1 MARANLSGFLRR
13 LTRGMAAEMLH
24 DESDRQLVE
33 RALAGRE
40 EAAFGAIVHRHG
52 AMVYRVCWRVLQHPQ
67 DAEDALQATFLIL
80 AQKLRSVRNHA
91 SLGSWLH
98 GVAHRVAL
106 KARARS
112 AARRRREQLA
122 SRPDILPP
130 DDVTWGELRSAIDFE
145 LGQLPEPWRLPLIL
159 CYLEGRTQDEAA
171 RVMGWSKSTLRRR
184 LEEARDALASRL
196 EGRGIVWCAALS
208 TVLISDCLTSA
219 APAPAAVAATIEA
232 GAGVA
237 AGKSLVLA
245 SSARVAA
252 LAEGVMRTMC
262 VNKLKMVAGLLLVVG
277 CACAAA
283 FAQVGDS
290 PAADVRATARAGQAG
305 VLDTGGAGAAPRSD
319 AEKLKGVWRVVR
331 RVTDGEERKEPKAGP
346 VRMYFSTGTVHEMIG
361 EHVLDV
367 HSFTLEEKEKP
378 PTIDLT
384 SDRHGTIE
392 AIYRIKGDEL
402 MICRP
407 IRGREGRPTA
417 FASAGGSDL
426 ELLVLKRDPKAPK
439 LDLAKVKA
447 ELKIRDDRRPVARAM
462 MTIVAAMRNYHDDKG
477 SLPPAVL
484 TNIGKDKALLSW
496 RVALLPYLDE
506 EALYKEF
513 RLDEPWDSEHNKK
526 LLDKMPSIY
535 GDEGNETAY
544 QVFVGPDAAFDDF
557 LGSKPRK
564 LSDITDGES
573 RTILLA
579 VGARRVPWTK
589 PADLRYLSDKPLP
602 KLGGQF
608 KEGFHVAVADGSVF
622 FVPSKFNEKALR
634 AFITIAGGEA
644 ATFDNLT
651 GAGGKDKKKR

>member
-33 RALAGRE
+33 RALAGRDD
-40 EAAFGAIVHRHG
+40 AAFGAIVHRHG

-67 DAEDALQATFLIL
+67 DAEDALQATFLVL
-80 AQKLRSVRNHA
+80 AQKLRSVCKHA
-91 SLGSWLH
+91 SLASWLH

-106 KARARS
+106 KARAKS
-112 AARRRREQLA
+112 AARRRREQQA

-130 DDVTWGELRSAIDFE
+130 NDVTWGELRSALDFE
-145 LGQLPEPWRLPLIL
+145 LSQLPEQWRLPLIL

-171 RVMGWSKSTLRRR
+171 RELSWSKSTLRRR
-184 LEEARDALASRL
+184 LEEARDALGSRL

-208 TVLISDCLTSA
+208 TVLISDCLSSA
-219 APAPAAVAATIEA
+219 APAPAVVAATVQA

-237 AGKSLVLA
+237 AGKSLILA
-245 SSARVAA
+245 TSARVAA
-252 LAEGVMRTMC
+252 LTEGVMKTMC
-262 VNKLKMVAGLLLVVG
+262 VSKFKMVAGLLLVVG

-283 FAQVGDS
+283 FAQVGG
-290 PAADVRATARAGQAG
+290 PAAEVRATVGAGRAG

-319 AEKLKGVWRVVR
+319 ADKLKGVWKVVR
-331 RVTDGEERKEPKAGP
+331 HVIDGEELKERKGDR
-346 VRMYFSTGTVHEMIG
+346 VLRMYFSNGTVHEMFG
-361 EHVLDV
+361 EHVAEV
-367 HSFTLEEKEKP
+367 YSFTLDEKEKP

-392 AIYRIKGDEL
+392 AIYRMKGDEL
-402 MICRP
+402 TICRP
-407 IRGREGRPTA
+407 IRGKEGRPTA

-426 ELLVLKRDPKAPK
+426 ELLVLKRDAKAPK
-439 LDLAKVKA
+439 LDLEKVKA
-447 ELKIRDDRRPVARAM
+447 ELKVRNDRRPVAKAM

-477 SLPPAVL
+477 TLPPAVL

-496 RVALLPYLDE
+496 RVALLPYLGE
-506 EALYKEF
+506 EELYKEF

-526 LLDKMPSIY
+526 LLDKMPSVY

-544 QVFVGPDAAFDDF
+544 QVIVGPDAAFDDF

-564 LSDITDGES
+564 LSDIADGED

-608 KEGFHVAVADGSVF
+608 KEGFHVAVANGAVF

-644 ATFDNLT
+644 ATFDDLMGT
-651 GAGGKDKKKR
+651 GGKDKKKR